1 MFSSCHI
8 YRNLQQVRQLNKKL
22 SSSSAAWVSKR
33 LHDPYTKLAQ
43 ENGYRSRAAY
53 KLKEINKK
61 YHVFDKKKSQ
71 NIVDLGA
78 APGAWCQVAKE
89 ECNSNSKILGIDL
102 LEINPLRGV
111 SFMQANMLLKSTM
124 LAIRDY
130 FNNDVVQKTD
140 DKSLLTVDV
149 VMSDML
155 HNLTSIRFK
164 DHLKSVDLCN
174 AGLVVCFNILKPKGS
189 FFCKI
194 LAGPDVDQF
203 VQRCSKLFDNVEKFK
218 PRACNDSSREFYIVC
233 RNKKDIKI
241 SLKELLKNDQQ

>member
-1 MFSSCHI
+1 MFQSCHI
-8 YRNLQQVRQLNKKL
+8 SKNLQQIRHLNKKL
-22 SSSSAAWVSKR
+22 PSSSAAWVSKR
-33 LHDPYTKLAQ
+33 LNDPFTKLAQ

-53 KLKEINKK
+53 KVKEINKK
-61 YHVFDKKKSQ
+61 YHVFDKRTSQ

-89 ECNSNSKILGIDL
+89 ESNRNSKILGIDL
-102 LEINPLRGV
+102 LEIKPLSGV

-124 LAIRDY
+124 VAIRDF
-130 FNNDVVQKTD
+130 FNNADVHKINNE
-140 DKSLLTVDV
+140 SLFTVDV

-164 DHLKSVDLCN
+164 DHLKSLDLCN
-174 AGLVVCFNILKPKGS
+174 AGLVVCFNVLKPKGS

-194 LAGPDVDQF
+194 LAGPDVDLF
-203 VQRCSKLFDNVEKFK
+203 VQRCSKLFENVEKFK

-241 SLKELLKNDQQ
+241 SLKELLKNDQ